1 MTGGGRILSLVLSL
15 VTTRCVSKAQQSIF
29 AKPAYFP
36 RTITSVLSVTSVVKA
51 SHPPEFLANPAT
63 NDCEPTRHNP
73 PRQQGHPQ
81 SSPTTENTEFTENC
95 TNSSDIHHT
104 RNTTSVLSVASVANP
119 RLNVAGFVRIRI
131 SPRQPSEFWRI
142 QLQRFCDA
150 AIG

>member
-73 PRQQGHPQ
+73 PRQQGHRSISRSLTHVSGYDCNAPSLSCGFLTSQ
-81 SSPTTENTEFTENC
+81 PAALARPIILHTSN
-95 TNSSDIHHT
+95 NSYS
-104 RNTTSVLSVASVANP
+104 TSFKIP
-119 RLNVAGFVRIRI
+119 G
-131 SPRQPSEFWRI
+131 
-142 QLQRFCDA
+142 
-150 AIG
+150 